1 MSVGQARQTLENLIE
16 DRKVL
21 SRQLAE
27 LRNQEQDE
35 DDEPAAKVRS
45 VSLSVCQ
52 PVCQAVVRGTMIWK
66 IFIAYRSFF
75 ICLVSASLKYKLSL
89 LFREVWKEMD
99 VSATSSPLFSPGDFH
114 CPYDISA
121 LIKVHHWNVGRM
133 SWRGFPCTFELCLC
147 SQILYFYVIFGGC
160 VENGPRCWHS
170 KRQEKQVSYF
180 TEKNHH
186 PWTRARTKVCL

>member
-52 PVCQAVVRGTMIWK
+52 SVNSSACLSGSRSWHYDMKDLHCISKLSYLFDLRIIKIQAVPP
-66 IFIAYRSFF
+66 FPRS
-75 ICLVSASLKYKLSL
+75 L
-89 LFREVWKEMD
+89 
-99 VSATSSPLFSPGDFH
+99 
-114 CPYDISA
+114 
-121 LIKVHHWNVGRM
+121 
-133 SWRGFPCTFELCLC
+133 
-147 SQILYFYVIFGGC
+147 
-160 VENGPRCWHS
+160 
-170 KRQEKQVSYF
+170 
-180 TEKNHH
+180 EKNG
-186 PWTRARTKVCL
+186 C